1 MTGIQETIDRTTT
14 YISRSIT
21 LKIIAIG
28 ILILLLLIPSVMIQ
42 NIIEERQ
49 HRRDS
54 VVAEINQKWG
64 ESQTITGPFIT
75 VPYKEF
81 YKDRSGETQFNL
93 KYLHI
98 LPEALSITGEIS
110 PERRHR
116 SLFET
121 VVYEAKLNFSGN
133 FKIPQSGL
141 LNIEP
146 NNILWDKAS
155 LSVGITDM
163 RGIEDR
169 IDIKFNEAL
178 YNTNPGL
185 RTADIAPAGVSTQ
198 VDLSVPSETKRFSF
212 KLNLKGSDQIDFIP
226 VGETNTVSLKST
238 WPSPS
243 FDGAFLP
250 DKSNV
255 KDDRFSAEWK
265 VLHLN
270 RNYPQFWQGK
280 QYEVCSSAFGVKLIF
295 TADIYQKSTRLAKY
309 AVMFLFFTFASF
321 FFSEVINKQ
330 KIHPIQYILIGI
342 AILIFYTLVLSLS
355 EHMGFNF
362 AYILSALS
370 VTLII
375 SGYAKAIVAS
385 KQFALMIMG
394 ILAVLYGYLYIVL
407 QLEEYSLLM
416 GSIGLLVII
425 ATVMFMTRKINWYKA
440 EAVRAS

>member
-1 MTGIQETIDRTTT
+1 MTGVQEGVDRAAN
-14 YISRSIT
+14 YISRSVT

-28 ILILLLLIPSVMIQ
+28 VLILLLLIPAAMIREL
-42 NIIEERQ
+42 IRERQ

-54 VVAEINQKWG
+54 VITEINRKWG
-64 ESQTITGPFIT
+64 GSQTLTGPFIT
-75 VPYKEF
+75 VPFKDF
-81 YKDRSGETQFNL
+81 YKDRNGETQFNL

-98 LPEALSITGEIS
+98 LPETLSITGEIA

-121 VVYEAKLNFSGN
+121 VVYDAKLNFSGD

-141 LNIEP
+141 PNIERD
-146 NNILWDKAS
+146 NIMWDRAN
-155 LSVGITDM
+155 LCIGIADM
-163 RGIEDR
+163 RGIEEK
-169 IDIKFNEAL
+169 IDIRFNEAV

-185 RTADIAPAGVSTQ
+185 RTPDVAPAGVSTM
-198 VDLSVPSETKRFSF
+198 VDLSATGDIKSFSNW
-212 KLNLKGSDQIDFIP
+212 LNLKGSDKIAFIP
-226 VGETNTVSLKST
+226 VGKSNTVSLRST

-250 DKSNV
+250 DRSGIK
-255 KDDRFSAEWK
+255 KDGFSAEWD

-270 RNYPQFWQGK
+270 RNYPQAWEGK
-280 QYEVCSSAFGVKLIF
+280 QYEVLQSSFGVKLLL
-295 TADIYQKSTRLAKY
+295 TADIYQKSMRLAKY
-309 AVMFLFFTFASF
+309 AVMVLFFTFASF
-321 FFSEVINKQ
+321 FFSEVINRQ

-355 EHMGFNF
+355 EHMGFNP
-362 AYILSALS
+362 AYILSAAS

-375 SGYAKAIVAS
+375 SGYARAIVRDRR
-385 KQFALMIMG
+385 FALMITG
-394 ILAVLYGYLYIVL
+394 VLAVLYGYLFIVL

-425 ATVMFMTRKINWYKA
+425 ATVMFMTRRINWYKI
-440 EAVRAS
+440 EAARG